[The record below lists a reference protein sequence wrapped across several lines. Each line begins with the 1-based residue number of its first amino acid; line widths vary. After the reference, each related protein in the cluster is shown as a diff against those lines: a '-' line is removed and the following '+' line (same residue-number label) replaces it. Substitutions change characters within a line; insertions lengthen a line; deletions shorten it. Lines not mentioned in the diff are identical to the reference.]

1 MPRHKKNKS
10 TKTFDKKI
18 PVKKQ
23 KQKKERKMK
32 VANPAIVDDLMAV
45 GDSTIVLDDVID
57 DVIGD
62 VDTNDTLDDDDVDAE
77 DALNFASTED
87 SADPIDQLTAID
99 KEEEVLE
106 SDIGTIETITENGEY
121 ASISPTG
128 KVRPNNAPR
137 IMWCDRIKTKFKSGD
152 LVNLNNT
159 KMVYKVVS
167 TNKDP
172 YTYLVMASGN
182 NVQSS
187 AKESEMTCAPKD
199 SVWKTFWE
207 ENDPFKVKG
216 VNISCP
222 SNGKMK

>member
-1 MPRHKKNKS
+1 MTPHKKNKKKS
-10 TKTFDKKI
+10 TKTFAKKR
-18 PVKKQ
+18 PAKKQ

-32 VANPAIVDDLMAV
+32 VANPAIVDELMTV
-45 GDSTIVLDDVID
+45 GDSTIVLDDVLSD
-57 DVIGD
+57 TETD
-62 VDTNDTLDDDDVDAE
+62 VD
-77 DALNFASTED
+77 DALNFVDTEE

-106 SDIGTIETITENGEY
+106 SDVGTIETITENGEY

-137 IMWCDRIKTKFKSGD
+137 IMWSDRIKTKFKAGD
-152 LVNLNNT
+152 LVHLNRT
-159 KMVYKVVS
+159 KMVYKVIS

-182 NVQSS
+182 NVQAS
-187 AKESEMTCAPKD
+187 AKESEMSLAPKD

-207 ENDPFKVKG
+207 ENDPFKVNG
-216 VNISCP
+216 INISCP